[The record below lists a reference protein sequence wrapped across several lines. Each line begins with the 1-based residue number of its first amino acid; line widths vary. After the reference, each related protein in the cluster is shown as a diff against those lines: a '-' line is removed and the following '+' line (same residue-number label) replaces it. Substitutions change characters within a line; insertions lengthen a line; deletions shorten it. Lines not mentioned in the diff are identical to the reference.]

1 MEVYPSA
8 LWRLL
13 LASLLFGSGIGVLY
27 DCIRIQRVLLGISR
41 YTKAENVPV
50 FCPSF
55 LKMRKKRAGKGK
67 KIAKFVCLVLQDILF
82 CLSVGILLSIL
93 LFYRN
98 DGVFRGFVLIGAA
111 VGFAA
116 YYFTVGRLV
125 IGASEYIVFALRTA
139 FLYLVYYVS
148 LPFIALGRFLLARI
162 GGAVKRIREKRQ
174 ERVQKQYHAKV
185 CHEMLAL
192 SSQGFLKNGWT
203 ENEKSTE
210 K

>member
-13 LASLLFGSGIGVLY
+13 LASLLFGIGMGVLY

-41 YTKAENVPV
+41 YTRAASAPA
-50 FCPSF
+50 FCPAF
-55 LKMRKKRAGKGK
+55 LKVRKKREGKGK
-67 KIAKFVCLVLQDILF
+67 TVARFVFVALQDILF
-82 CLSVGILLSIL
+82 GLSVGILLSIL

-98 DGVFRGFVLIGAA
+98 DGVFRGFVMMGAA
-111 VGFAA
+111 AGFVA

-125 IGASEYIVFALRTA
+125 IGASEYIVFAIRTA

-148 LPFIALGRFLLARI
+148 LPFITLGRFLVTKI
-162 GGAVKRIREKRQ
+162 GGAARRMQDKRRERIRKR
-174 ERVQKQYHAKV
+174 YHEEV
-185 CHEMLAL
+185 CRELLAL
-192 SSQGFLKNGWT
+192 STQGFLKKEWT
-203 ENEKSTE
+203 ENEKSAE